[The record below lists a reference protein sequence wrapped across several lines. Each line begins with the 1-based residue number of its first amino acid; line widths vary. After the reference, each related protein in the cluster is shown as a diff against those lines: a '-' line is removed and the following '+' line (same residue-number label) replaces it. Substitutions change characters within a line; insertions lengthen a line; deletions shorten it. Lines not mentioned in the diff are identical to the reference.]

1 MASKDREY
9 AIKAYKLVLCSRR
22 PLYAHE
28 LIEAVS
34 LRPDG
39 SSNSRYVDRQYVL
52 QICSNFLV
60 TDHWTEVRFAHL
72 SVIEFL
78 KGGTFGD
85 MFSDSVAHAQA
96 AETCLSCL
104 QPNARLEASKIYDGK
119 YDAYFFSS
127 YAGRYWLAHCL
138 STSKDERQ
146 HGRLGELFAEF
157 LSETEPKPTFI
168 AWMNHCRR
176 ENQVYQRCTDFETI
190 ASASLGP
197 FFSRLAELV
206 KNAYQSGNMRIPG
219 AKPTAL
225 HHAVD
230 WNSILMVSLLVENGA
245 DVNVVSTAGET
256 PFHRA
261 VSLGYDDIANYL
273 ANHDGNIQKPEII
286 GRTVSQEAFSAASV
300 REIRMQ
306 ALVDRVRK
314 IRS

>member
-28 LIEAVS
+28 LTEAVS
-34 LRPDG
+34 LKPDG
-39 SSNSRYVDRQYVL
+39 SSNSYVDRQYVL

-78 KGGTFGD
+78 KGGTFGG
-85 MFSDSVAHAQA
+85 MFSDSIAHAQA

-104 QPNARLEASKIYDGK
+104 QPNARPAASKIYDGK

-127 YAGRYWLAHCL
+127 YACRYWLAHCL
-138 STSKDERQ
+138 STSKDERLRG
-146 HGRLGELFAEF
+146 HLGELFAEF
-157 LSETEPKPTFI
+157 ISDTELKPTFI
-168 AWMNHCRR
+168 AWMNLCRR
-176 ENQVYQRCTDFETI
+176 ENQVYQKCTDVETI
-190 ASASLGP
+190 ASAPLGP

-206 KNAYQSGNMRIPG
+206 DKAYQSGNTRIPG
-219 AKPTAL
+219 AKSTAL

-230 WNSILMVSLLVENGA
+230 WNSIPMVSLLVENGA
-245 DVNVVSTAGET
+245 DVNVVSNAGET

-273 ANHDGNIQKPEII
+273 ANHDGNIQKPDNIAQTI
-286 GRTVSQEAFSAASV
+286 SQEAFSTASV